1 MDSLSQ
7 IVLGAAVGNQVLGK
21 KIGNKA
27 ILYGA
32 IIGTMPDLDVVYG
45 KFLDPLTATDIHRG
59 FSHSTLFFLF
69 LSPILG
75 WILQKLEHKHK
86 VNFKEATLFSFLI
99 LQTHSLL
106 DLFTTWGTQLFWP
119 LETRFSLQSI
129 FVIDPLYTLPFLVF
143 LILSMKKKKDDPKR
157 MFWNRTG
164 LIVSTAY
171 LFLTLLVQ
179 SIVTNK
185 FENQL
190 EENNISYK
198 EIVVKPSPFNIIL
211 WTTNVKVD
219 KGYYIADYSFFD
231 TKPIQFQFIPK
242 QNELITDYENEAV
255 IKQLK
260 RISEGWYCITQ
271 KENLLLFNDL
281 RFGVMNADK
290 NDLQFSFS
298 YQITKENGEIKAAEL
313 PNKNRAQAKKLL
325 GKLWVRLWGN

>member
-32 IIGTMPDLDVVYG
+32 IIGTIPDLDVLYG

-59 FSHSTLFFLF
+59 FSHSVLFFLF

-75 WILQKLEHKHK
+75 LVLQKLEHKNK
-86 VNFKEATLFSFLI
+86 VNFKEATLFSYLV
-99 LQTHSLL
+99 LQTHALL

-143 LILSMKKKKDDPKR
+143 LILSMKKNKLDPKR
-157 MFWNRTG
+157 QFWNRTG
-164 LIVSTAY
+164 LIVSTSY
-171 LFLTLLVQ
+171 LFLTLFVQ
-179 SIVTNK
+179 SIVMNK
-185 FENQL
+185 FEKQL
-190 EENNISYK
+190 EENAISYQ

-219 KGYYIADYSFFD
+219 NDYYIGDYSFFD
-231 TKPIQFQFIPK
+231 TKPIQFQFIPTQK
-242 QNELITDYENEAV
+242 ELINNIEDAAV

-271 KENLLLFNDL
+271 KEEQLLFNDL

-290 NDLQFSFS
+290 NDMQFSFS
-298 YQITKENGEIKAAEL
+298 YHITQENGEIKAVEL
-313 PNKNRAQAKKLL
+313 PNKNRKEAKKLL
-325 GKLWVRLWGN
+325 GKLWVRMWGN

>member
-7 IVLGAAVGNQVLGK
+7 IVLGAAVGNQMLGK

-32 IIGTMPDLDVVYG
+32 IIGTIPDLDVLYG

-59 FSHSTLFFLF
+59 FSHSILFFIF

-75 WILQKLEHKHK
+75 LILQKLEHKHK
-86 VNFKEATLFSFLI
+86 VNFKEATLFSYLV
-99 LQTHSLL
+99 LQTHALL

-143 LILSMKKKKDDPKR
+143 LILSMKKNKLDSKR
-157 MFWNRTG
+157 QFWNRTG
-164 LIVSTAY
+164 LIVSTSY
-171 LFLTLLVQ
+171 LFLTLFVQ
-179 SIVTNK
+179 SIVMNK
-185 FENQL
+185 FEKQL
-190 EENNISYK
+190 EENAISYQ

-219 KGYYIADYSFFD
+219 NGYYIADYSFFD
-231 TKPIQFQFIPK
+231 TKPIQFQFIPT
-242 QNELITDYENEAV
+242 QTELINNIEDAAV

-260 RISEGWYCITQ
+260 RISEGWFCITQ
-271 KENLLLFNDL
+271 KEEQLLFNDL

-290 NDLQFSFS
+290 NDMQFSFS
-298 YQITKENGEIKAAEL
+298 YHITEENGEIKAVEL
-313 PNKNRAQAKKLL
+313 PNKNRKEAKKLL
-325 GKLWVRLWGN
+325 GKLWVRIWGN

>member
-32 IIGTMPDLDVVYG
+32 IIGTMPDLDVLYG
-45 KFLDPLTATDIHRG
+45 EFLDPLTATDIHRG

-75 WILQKLEHKHK
+75 WILKKMEHKKGVH
-86 VNFKEATLFSFLI
+86 FKEATLFSFLI

-129 FVIDPLYTLPFLVF
+129 FVIDPLYTLPFLFF
-143 LILSMKKKKDDPKR
+143 LILSMKKNKQDPKR

-164 LIVSTAY
+164 LIVSTSY
-171 LFLTLLVQ
+171 LFFTLLVQ
-179 SIVTNK
+179 SIVLQK
-185 FENQL
+185 FEKQL
-190 EENNISYK
+190 EQNNIMYK

-211 WTTNVKVD
+211 WTTNIKVD
-219 KGYYIADYSFFD
+219 NGYYIGDYSFFD
-231 TKPIQFQFIPK
+231 TKPIQFQFIPTQK
-242 QNELITDYENEAV
+242 ELISNIEDAAV
-255 IKQLK
+255 IQQLK

-271 KENLLLFNDL
+271 KDNQLFFNDL

-298 YQITKENGEIKAAEL
+298 YQITEENGEIKAAEL
-313 PNKNRAQAKKLL
+313 PNKNRKEAKKLL
-325 GKLWVRLWGN
+325 SKLWVRLWGN

>member
-21 KIGNKA
+21 KMGNKA

-32 IIGTMPDLDVVYG
+32 IIGTMPDLDVLYG

-59 FSHSTLFFLF
+59 FSHSTLFFIF
-69 LSPILG
+69 LSPVLG

-99 LQTHSLL
+99 LQTHALL

-143 LILSMKKKKDDPKR
+143 LILSMRKKKQDPKR

-164 LIVSTAY
+164 LIVSTSY
-171 LFLTLLVQ
+171 LFLTLFVQ

-185 FENQL
+185 FEKQL
-190 EENNISYK
+190 EEKNISYQ

-211 WTTNVKVD
+211 WTTNIRVD
-219 KGYYIADYSFFD
+219 NGYYIGDYSFFD

-242 QNELITDYENEAV
+242 QKELIADYENEAV

-271 KENLLLFNDL
+271 KENQLLFNDL
-281 RFGVMNADK
+281 RFGVMNTEP

-298 YQITKENGEIKAAEL
+298 YQITEEKGEVRAMEL
-313 PNKNRAQAKKLL
+313 PNKNRQQAKKLL

>member
-32 IIGTMPDLDVVYG
+32 IIGTMPDLDVLYG
-45 KFLDPLTATDIHRG
+45 EFLDPLTATDIHRG
-59 FSHSTLFFLF
+59 FSHSTLFFIF

-75 WILQKLEHKHK
+75 WILQKLEQKHK

-99 LQTHSLL
+99 LQTHALL

-119 LETRFSLQSI
+119 LETRYSLQSI

-143 LILSMKKKKDDPKR
+143 LILSMKKKKDNPQR

-164 LIVSTAY
+164 LIVSTSY
-171 LFLTLLVQ
+171 LFFTLIFQ
-179 SIVTNK
+179 AIVTQK
-185 FENQL
+185 FEKQL
-190 EENNISYK
+190 KQNKISYQ

-211 WTTNVKVD
+211 WTINVKVD
-219 KGYYIADYSFFD
+219 NGYYIGDYSFFD
-231 TKPIQFQFIPK
+231 TKPIQFQFIPTQK
-242 QNELITDYENEAV
+242 ELISDIEDAAV
-255 IKQLK
+255 ITQLK

-271 KENLLLFNDL
+271 KEEQLLFNDL

-290 NDLQFSFS
+290 NDMQFSFS
-298 YQITKENGEIKAAEL
+298 YHITDEKGEIKAVEL
-313 PNKNRAQAKKLL
+313 PNKNRKEAKKLL
-325 GKLWVRLWGN
+325 GKLWVRLRGN

>member
-7 IVLGAAVGNQVLGK
+7 IVLGAAVGNEVLGK

-32 IIGTMPDLDVVYG
+32 IIGTIPDLDVLYG
-45 KFLDPLTATDIHRG
+45 QFLDPLTATDIHRG

-75 WILQKLEHKHK
+75 WILQKVAHKNG

-106 DLFTTWGTQLFWP
+106 DLFTTWGTQLLWP

-129 FVIDPLYTLPFLVF
+129 FVIDPLYTLPFLLF
-143 LILSMKKKKDDPKR
+143 LILSMKKSRLDQQR
-157 MFWNRTG
+157 RFWNRTG
-164 LIVSTAY
+164 LIVSTSY
-171 LFLTLLVQ
+171 LFFTLLVQ
-179 SIVTNK
+179 SIVLQK
-185 FENQL
+185 FEKQL
-190 EENNISYK
+190 DLNKISYQ

-211 WTTNVKVD
+211 WTTNVKVEN
-219 KGYYIADYSFFD
+219 GYYIGDYSFFD
-231 TKPIQFQFIPK
+231 KKPIQFQFIPT
-242 QNELITDYENEAV
+242 QNELISNIEDAAV
-255 IKQLK
+255 IEQLK

-271 KENLLLFNDL
+271 KENQLFFNDL
-281 RFGVMNADK
+281 RFGVMNTDK
-290 NDLQFSFS
+290 NDMHFSFS
-298 YQITKENGEIKAAEL
+298 YQITKENGEIKATEL

-325 GKLWVRLWGN
+325 GKLWIRLQGN

>member
-32 IIGTMPDLDVVYG
+32 IIGTMPDLDVLYG

-75 WILQKLEHKHK
+75 WILQKIEHKK
-86 VNFKEATLFSFLI
+86 GVNFKEATLFSFLI
-99 LQTHSLL
+99 LQTHALL

-119 LETRFSLQSI
+119 LENRFSLQSI
-129 FVIDPLYTLPFLVF
+129 FVIDPLYTLPFLLF
-143 LILSMKKKKDDPKR
+143 LIFSIKKKKDDPKR

-164 LIVSTAY
+164 LIVSTSY
-171 LFLTLLVQ
+171 LFLTLIVQ
-179 SIVTNK
+179 SIVLQK
-185 FENQL
+185 FEKQL
-190 EENNISYK
+190 EQNKISYK

-211 WTTNVKVD
+211 WTTNIKVD
-219 KGYYIADYSFFD
+219 NGYYIGDYSFFD

-242 QNELITDYENEAV
+242 QNELITEYENEAV

-271 KENLLLFNDL
+271 KENQLLFNDL

-290 NDLQFSFS
+290 NDMQFSFS
-298 YQITKENGEIKAAEL
+298 YEITEENGEIKAKEL

>member
-7 IVLGAAVGNQVLGK
+7 IVLGAAVGNQMLGK

-32 IIGTMPDLDVVYG
+32 IIGTIPDLDVLYG

-59 FSHSTLFFLF
+59 FSHSILFFIF

-75 WILQKLEHKHK
+75 LILQKLEHKHK
-86 VNFKEATLFSFLI
+86 VNFKEATLFSYLV
-99 LQTHSLL
+99 LQTHALL

-143 LILSMKKKKDDPKR
+143 LILSMKKNKLDPKR
-157 MFWNRTG
+157 QFWNRTG
-164 LIVSTAY
+164 LIVSTSY
-171 LFLTLLVQ
+171 LFLTLFVQ
-179 SIVTNK
+179 SIVMNK
-185 FENQL
+185 FEKQL
-190 EENNISYK
+190 EENAISYQ

-219 KGYYIADYSFFD
+219 NGYYIADYSFFD
-231 TKPIQFQFIPK
+231 TKPIQFQFIPT
-242 QNELITDYENEAV
+242 QTELINNIEDAAV

-260 RISEGWYCITQ
+260 RISEGWFCITQ
-271 KENLLLFNDL
+271 KEEQLLFNDL

-290 NDLQFSFS
+290 NDMQFSFS
-298 YQITKENGEIKAAEL
+298 YHITEENGEIKAVEL
-313 PNKNRAQAKKLL
+313 PNKNRKEAKKLL
-325 GKLWVRLWGN
+325 GKLWVRIWGN

>member
-21 KIGNKA
+21 KLGNKA

-32 IIGTMPDLDVVYG
+32 IIGTMPDLDVLYG

-59 FSHSTLFFLF
+59 FSHSVLFFLF

-75 WILQKLEHKHK
+75 WIIKKLDHKK
-86 VNFKEATLFSFLI
+86 GVNFREATLFSYLI
-99 LQTHSLL
+99 LQTHALL

-119 LETRFSLQSI
+119 LETRYSLQSI

-143 LILSMKKKKDDPKR
+143 LILSMKKKKDDPNR
-157 MFWNRTG
+157 IFWNKMG
-164 LIVSTAY
+164 LIVSTSY
-171 LFLTLLVQ
+171 LFFTLFVQ
-179 SIVTNK
+179 SIVTHK

-190 EENNISYK
+190 KTDNITFQ

-211 WTTNVKVD
+211 WTTNVKVEN
-219 KGYYIADYSFFD
+219 GYYLGDYSFFD
-231 TKPIQFQFIPK
+231 TKPIQFQFIPTQK
-242 QNELITDYENEAV
+242 ELIENIEDAAV
-255 IKQLK
+255 IQQLK
-260 RISEGWYCITQ
+260 RISEGWYSITQ
-271 KENLLLFNDL
+271 KEDQLLFNDL

-290 NDLQFSFS
+290 NDMQFSFS
-298 YQITKENGEIKAAEL
+298 YQLTEENGEFKATEL

>member
-21 KIGNKA
+21 KLGNKA

-32 IIGTMPDLDVVYG
+32 IIGTMPDLDVLYG

-59 FSHSTLFFLF
+59 FSHSVLFFLF

-75 WILQKLEHKHK
+75 WIIKKLDHKK
-86 VNFKEATLFSFLI
+86 GVNFREATLFSYLI
-99 LQTHSLL
+99 LQTHALL

-119 LETRFSLQSI
+119 LETRYSLQSI

-143 LILSMKKKKDDPKR
+143 LFLSMKKKKDDPKR

-164 LIVSTAY
+164 LMVSTSY
-171 LFLTLLVQ
+171 LFFTLFVQ
-179 SIVTNK
+179 SIVTHK
-185 FENQL
+185 FEKQL
-190 EENNISYK
+190 EQNNITYQ

-219 KGYYIADYSFFD
+219 NGYYIGDYSFFD
-231 TKPIQFQFIPK
+231 TKPIQFQFIPTQK
-242 QNELITDYENEAV
+242 ELIENIEDAAV
-255 IKQLK
+255 IQQLK

-271 KENLLLFNDL
+271 NENQLLFNDL

-290 NDLQFSFS
+290 NDMQFSFS
-298 YQITKENGEIKAAEL
+298 YHITEANGEIKAVEL

-325 GKLWVRLWGN
+325 VKLWVRLQGN

>member
-21 KIGNKA
+21 KLGNKA

-32 IIGTMPDLDVVYG
+32 IIGTMPDLDVLYG
-45 KFLDPLTATDIHRG
+45 KFLDPLTATEIHRG

-75 WILQKLEHKHK
+75 WILQKMEHKKGVH
-86 VNFKEATLFSFLI
+86 FKEATLFSFLI

-143 LILSMKKKKDDPKR
+143 LILSIKKKKDDPKR
-157 MFWNRTG
+157 LFWNRTG
-164 LIVSTAY
+164 LIVSTSY
-171 LFLTLLVQ
+171 LFFTLLVQ
-179 SIVTNK
+179 SVVTNK
-185 FENQL
+185 FEKQL
-190 EENNISYK
+190 EQNKISYQ

-219 KGYYIADYSFFD
+219 NGYYIGDYSFFD
-231 TKPIQFQFIPK
+231 TKPIQFQFIPTQK
-242 QNELITDYENEAV
+242 ELINNIEDAAV
-255 IKQLK
+255 IEQLK

-271 KENLLLFNDL
+271 KENQLLFNDL

-290 NDLQFSFS
+290 NDMQFSFS
-298 YQITKENGEIKAAEL
+298 YHITEENGEVKAAEL
-313 PNKNRAQAKKLL
+313 PNKNRKEAKKLL

>member
-32 IIGTMPDLDVVYG
+32 IIGTIPDLDVLYG
-45 KFLDPLTATDIHRG
+45 KFLDPLSATDIHRG
-59 FSHSTLFFLF
+59 FSHSILFFIF

-75 WILQKLEHKHK
+75 WVLQKLEHKNK
-86 VNFKEATLFSFLI
+86 VNFKEATLFAYLV
-99 LQTHSLL
+99 LQTHALL

-143 LILSMKKKKDDPKR
+143 LILSMKKNKLDPKR
-157 MFWNRTG
+157 QFWNRTG
-164 LIVSTAY
+164 LIVSTSY
-171 LFLTLLVQ
+171 LFLTLFVQ
-179 SIVTNK
+179 SIVMNK
-185 FENQL
+185 FEKQL
-190 EENNISYK
+190 EENAISYQ

-211 WTTNVKVD
+211 WTTNVKLEN
-219 KGYYIADYSFFD
+219 GYYITDYSFFD
-231 TKPIQFQFIPK
+231 TKTIQFQFIPTQK
-242 QNELITDYENEAV
+242 ELINNIEDAAV

-260 RISEGWYCITQ
+260 RISEGWFCITQ
-271 KENLLLFNDL
+271 KEEQLLFNDL

-290 NDLQFSFS
+290 NDMQFSFS
-298 YQITKENGEIKAAEL
+298 YHITEENGEIKAVEL
-313 PNKNRAQAKKLL
+313 PNKNRKEAKKLL
-325 GKLWVRLWGN
+325 GKLWVRMWGN

>member
-32 IIGTMPDLDVVYG
+32 IIGTMPDLDVLYG
-45 KFLDPLTATDIHRG
+45 KFLDPLTATEIHRG

-75 WILQKLEHKHK
+75 WILQKLEYKK
-86 VNFKEATLFSFLI
+86 GVNFKEATLFSFLI

-129 FVIDPLYTLPFLVF
+129 FVIDPLYTLPFLFF

-157 MFWNRTG
+157 LFWNKTG
-164 LIVSTAY
+164 LIVSTSY
-171 LFLTLLVQ
+171 LFFTLLVQ
-179 SIVTNK
+179 SIVLQK
-185 FENQL
+185 FEKQL
-190 EENNISYK
+190 EQNDISYK

-211 WTTNVKVD
+211 WTTNIKVEN
-219 KGYYIADYSFFD
+219 GYYIGDYSFFD
-231 TKPIQFQFIPK
+231 TQPIQFQFIPTQK
-242 QNELITDYENEAV
+242 ELINTIEEAAV
-255 IKQLK
+255 IQQLK

-271 KENLLLFNDL
+271 KENQLFFNDL
-281 RFGVMNADK
+281 RFGVMNAEP

-298 YQITKENGEIKAAEL
+298 YQITEENGEIKAVEL

>member
-21 KIGNKA
+21 NIGNKA

-32 IIGTMPDLDVVYG
+32 IIGTIPDLDVLCG
-45 KFLDPLTATDIHRG
+45 KFLDPLTATEIHRG
-59 FSHSTLFFLF
+59 FSHSLLFFLF

-75 WILQKLEHKHK
+75 WVLQKLEHKNK
-86 VNFKEATLFSFLI
+86 VNFKEAMLFAYLV
-99 LQTHSLL
+99 LQTHALL

-143 LILSMKKKKDDPKR
+143 LILSMKKNKLDPKR
-157 MFWNRTG
+157 QFWNRTG
-164 LIVSTAY
+164 LIVSTSY
-171 LFLTLLVQ
+171 LFLTLFVQ
-179 SIVTNK
+179 SIVMNK
-185 FENQL
+185 FEKQL
-190 EENNISYK
+190 EENAISYQ

-219 KGYYIADYSFFD
+219 NGYYIGDYSFFD
-231 TKPIQFQFIPK
+231 TKTIQFQFIPTQK
-242 QNELITDYENEAV
+242 ELINNIEDTAV

-271 KENLLLFNDL
+271 KEEQLLFNDL

-290 NDLQFSFS
+290 NDMQFSFS
-298 YQITKENGEIKAAEL
+298 YHITEENGEIKAVEL
-313 PNKNRAQAKKLL
+313 PNKNRKEAKKLL
-325 GKLWVRLWGN
+325 GKLWVRMLGN